1 MLAYQ
6 PINRE
11 ISRVIIAGGI
21 HGNELIGVYL
31 VKTFEKYGNLI
42 ERETFETICLLGNT
56 PAINAGRRYVDKDLN
71 RCFTK
76 DILFNANTS
85 IYEESRAKEI
95 WQLLQPHHPQK

>member
-6 PINRE
+6 AINSE

-42 ERETFETICLLGNT
+42 KRESFETICLLGNT
-56 PAINAGRRYVDKDLN
+56 PAINAGRRYVIK
-71 RCFTK
+71 
-76 DILFNANTS
+76 I
-85 IYEESRAKEI
+85 
-95 WQLLQPHHPQK
+95 